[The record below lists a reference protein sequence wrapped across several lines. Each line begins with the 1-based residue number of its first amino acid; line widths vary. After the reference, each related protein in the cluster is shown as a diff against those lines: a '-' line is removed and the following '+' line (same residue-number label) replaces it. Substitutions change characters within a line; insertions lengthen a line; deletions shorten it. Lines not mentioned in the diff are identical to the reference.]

1 MKENRPRKGSG
12 MPPKNREIPEQI
24 RKRFDEEDLRYAY
37 CPTGWI
43 DLITELDDKLAVL
56 VPEYKVRQIKEKFAG
71 LRYYVDVPLYGDG
84 SSRNQAHDLI
94 SEYENKSYSICD
106 ICGDAGKEVNLTGWM
121 ATRCEAHNDK
131 TGIEIENL
139 K

>member
-1 MKENRPRKGSG
+1 
-12 MPPKNREIPEQI
+12 
-24 RKRFDEEDLRYAY
+24 
-37 CPTGWI
+37 
-43 DLITELDDKLAVL
+43 